1 MLSWLTL
8 CTNFFPVEI
17 GIARNFF
24 SSPSCLQEFR
34 GVFPHHFSDGLPF
47 TYLFLSSFA
56 LFSSHFP
63 TFFIVVNWNL
73 LSLVILCLFPLS
85 PSSLFILLPVHLLA
99 SLLLVLAQ
107 LLSSS
112 SSSYSSL
119 SSTSKSSSLPVS
131 P

>member
-1 MLSWLTL
+1 MAYTL
-8 CTNFFPVEI
+8 HE
-17 GIARNFF
+17 FF
-24 SSPSCLQEFR
+24 SSRDWNSTKFFSLPSCLQEFR
-34 GVFPHHFSDGLPF
+34 GVSPHHFSDGLPF
-47 TYLFLSSFA
+47 TYLFLFSFA

-85 PSSLFILLPVHLLA
+85 PPSLFILLPVHLLA